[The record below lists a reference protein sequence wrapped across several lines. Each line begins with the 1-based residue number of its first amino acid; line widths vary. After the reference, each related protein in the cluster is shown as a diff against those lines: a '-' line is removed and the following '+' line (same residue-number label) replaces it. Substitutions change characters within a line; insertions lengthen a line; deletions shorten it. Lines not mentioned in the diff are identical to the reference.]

1 MPDVLVDATK
11 LSERGQVVIPKDIR
25 DKLGL
30 QVGAKIVIF
39 ATEDTIILQKAEF
52 VAQSMKTKD
61 IVSKALEIIRKLGLM
76 R

>member
-1 MPDVLVDATK
+1 MVDVTVDATK

-25 DKLGL
+25 DKMGL
-30 QVGAKIVIF
+30 EVGSKLVIF
-39 ATEDTIILQKAEF
+39 ATEDTIILQKAEV

-61 IVSKALEIIRKLGLM
+61 IVSKALDIVKKLGLM

>member
-1 MPDVLVDATK
+1 MDVTVDATK

-25 DKLGL
+25 DKMGL
-30 QVGAKIVIF
+30 EVGSKLVIF
-39 ATEDTIILQKAEF
+39 ATEDTIILQKAEV

-61 IVSKALEIIRKLGLM
+61 IVSKALDIVKKLGLM